1 MTTDTDTAT
10 VTPRTILIVATVTS
24 FLTPF
29 MGSSINVALPPI
41 AEEFAAD
48 ALTMSWVPT
57 VYLLAAA
64 VFLLPF
70 GRLADMH
77 GRKRIFT
84 IGIAVYTLGSLF
96 AAMAP
101 SILWLIILRMAQG
114 IGGSMIFGTG
124 VAIVTSV
131 YPAAQRGRALG
142 IIVGAVYLGL
152 SMGPFIGGI
161 LTHNFGW
168 RSLFLV
174 NVVMGLLPLVLVL
187 TRVHGEWRSED
198 RGRFDLAGAFI
209 YGIALVTLMYGFS
222 QLPGTPGAIFA
233 SVGVIGIAVFVVWEG
248 RVPSPLLRM
257 SLFRENTL
265 FAFSNLAALINYSA
279 TFAVTFLVSLYL
291 QYTKGFTAQDAG
303 TILVAQP
310 VMMTLLSP
318 WAGRLSDRIQS
329 RIVASIGMGATVV
342 GLLLLSFLQQ
352 NSPLWYVIL
361 CLVCN
366 GIGFGLFSSPNTNA
380 VMGSIA
386 KQYYGVASATVGT
399 MRLTGQMLSMG
410 IAMLVLAIFVGP
422 VAITPEYFPEFM
434 DSCRTTFLIF
444 AAFCIVGVFVSLK
457 RGNVD
462 RGLER

>member
-1 MTTDTDTAT
+1 
-10 VTPRTILIVATVTS
+10 
-24 FLTPF
+24 

-70 GRLADMH
+70 GRLADLY
-77 GRKRIFT
+77 GRKRIFG
-84 IGIAVYTLGSLF
+84 IGIAVYSIGSLL

-101 SILWLIILRMAQG
+101 SILWLIILRILQG

-131 YPAAQRGRALG
+131 YPPAQRGKALG

-152 SMGPFIGGI
+152 SLGPFIGGI

-174 NVVMGLLPLVLVL
+174 NVVMGLIPLVLVL
-187 TRVHGEWRSED
+187 WRVHGEWRSDD
-198 RGRFDLAGAFI
+198 RGRFDLGGGFI
-209 YGIALVTLMYGFS
+209 YGIGLILLMYGFS
-222 QLPGTPGAIFA
+222 QLPGIRGAIFA
-233 SVGVIGIAVFVVWEG
+233 AAGGIGIFVFVVWEN
-248 RVPSPLLRM
+248 RVASPLLNM
-257 SLFRENTL
+257 GLFRQNTL

-291 QYTKGFTAQDAG
+291 QYTKGFSTQEAG
-303 TILVAQP
+303 TVLVAQP
-310 VMMTLLSP
+310 VMMALLSP

-329 RIVASIGMGATVV
+329 RIVASIGMAATVV
-342 GLLLLSFLQQ
+342 GLLLLSALRQD
-352 NSPLWYVIL
+352 SPLWYVLL

-380 VMGSIA
+380 VMGSIT
-386 KQYYGVASATVGT
+386 KQYYGVASATVAT

-410 IAMLVLAIFVGP
+410 VAMLVLAIFVGP
-422 VAITPEYFPEFM
+422 VAITPEYYPAFI

-444 AAFCIVGVFVSLK
+444 AGLCIVGVYVSLK
-457 RGNVD
+457 RGDVD
-462 RGLER
+462 RGSVR